1 MNIPSDFL
9 PQSIPDEIMPSD
21 AEIAAMVK
29 DVDKLIADNF
39 HMSFDEFATRTLL
52 QQIKEADEAAER
64 RFKEFFPKINLFGEA
79 KPGKAI
85 LQDAISDYASA
96 SVEVRGR
103 CRDYKSALDFAG
115 TVAITKRRF
124 VPSFGGR
131 MRPPGKDS
139 PPVVRP
145 KDDARAIRKVRARAK
160 VKLLGGICHFNFT
173 INTLNLILPE
183 GKKIDSSLNG
193 VAEQI
198 AETLPPLFSAKLKE
212 VCKSMLSANVRE
224 MYDEVMQGNGEQ
236 LNRIETKV
244 NELHKAAH
252 IRGGRPCKGKVKY
265 TQREIAKMLGCDEDT
280 IRRWENGKSTPPSG
294 YSRELRTNGT
304 FEQLES
310 FLNDYKGREV
320 VKDALNTKHV
330 IRNMSEEQMHRE
342 SLK

>member
-1 MNIPSDFL
+1 MNIPSEFL

-39 HMSFDEFATRTLL
+39 HMSFEEFATRTLL
-52 QQIKEADEAAER
+52 QQIKEADDAAER
-64 RFKEFFPKINLFGEA
+64 RFKEFFSEINLFGEA

-85 LQDAISDYASA
+85 LQDVISDYASA

-115 TVAITKRRF
+115 TAVITRRRF

-131 MRPPGKDS
+131 TRPPEKDR

-145 KDDARAIRKVRARAK
+145 KDNARAIRKVRARAK

-212 VCKSMLSANVRE
+212 VYKSMLSDNVKE
-224 MYDEVMQGNGEQ
+224 LYNEVMQSKGEQ

-252 IRGGRPCKGKVKY
+252 VRGGRPSGRKALYSQKTFAEMIEVDETTVARWDKG
-265 TQREIAKMLGCDEDT
+265 QG
-280 IRRWENGKSTPPSG
+280 TPRG
-294 YSRELRTNGT
+294 YSRELRERGDPVEIAK
-304 FEQLES
+304 FIEG
-310 FLNDYKGREV
+310 YKASRH

-330 IRNMSEEQMHRE
+330 KHNISEEQMHRE